1 LADTSVSQHCLD
13 VAYRYLSYRPRSEGE
28 IRERLLHRGFGSEEV
43 ERAIGK
49 LKQQNL
55 IDDFAFARFWKDNR
69 LSFRI
74 KSKRLI
80 AKELRDKRVAPDIVD
95 EITEN
100 IDDELN
106 AYTIARGRLP
116 FLADLDYS
124 DFRQRLSSY
133 LSYRGFGYQAIR
145 TAVARLWQEKAKKD

>member
-1 LADTSVSQHCLD
+1 MSDISPTQHSLD
-13 VAYRYLSYRPRSEGE
+13 AAYRYLSYRPRSEGE
-28 IRERLLHRGFGSEEV
+28 VRERLLRRGFGNEQV
-43 ERAIGK
+43 DKAIAK
-49 LKQQNL
+49 LKEEKL
-55 IDDFAFARFWKDNR
+55 IDDSAFAQFWKDNR

-95 EITEN
+95 ETTKG

-106 AYTIARGRLP
+106 AYTIARGRAP

-124 DFRQRLSSY
+124 QFRRRLSSY
-133 LSYRGFGYQAIR
+133 LSYRGFDYHTIR
-145 TAVARLWQEKAKKD
+145 STVARLWQEKAKND

>member
-1 LADTSVSQHCLD
+1 MADTGASERCLD
-13 VAYRYLSYRPRSEGE
+13 AAYRYLSYRPRSEAE
-28 IRERLLHRGFGSEEV
+28 IRERLLRRGFGVEEV
-43 ERAIGK
+43 EKSIGK

-80 AKELRDKRVAPDIVD
+80 AKELRDRRVAPDIVD
-95 EITEN
+95 EITED

-106 AYTIARGRLP
+106 AYTIARGRVP
-116 FLADLDYS
+116 FLANLDYVH
-124 DFRQRLSSY
+124 FRQRLSSY
-133 LSYRGFGYQAIR
+133 LRYRGFGYQAIR
-145 TAVARLWQEKAKKD
+145 ATVARLWQERAKED

>member
-1 LADTSVSQHCLD
+1 LADTGASERCLD
-13 VAYRYLSYRPRSEGE
+13 AAYRYLSYRPRSEAE
-28 IRERLLHRGFGSEEV
+28 IRERLLRRGFGHEEV

-80 AKELRDKRVAPDIVD
+80 AKELRDRRVAPDIVD
-95 EITEN
+95 EITED

-106 AYTIARGRLP
+106 AYTVARGRLP
-116 FLADLDYS
+116 SLAGLDYEH
-124 DFRQRLSSY
+124 FRRRLSSY
-133 LSYRGFGYQAIR
+133 LSYRGFSHQAIR
-145 TAVARLWQEKAKKD
+145 ATVARLWREKARKD

>member
-1 LADTSVSQHCLD
+1 LSDTSATQRTLD
-13 VAYRYLSYRPRSEGE
+13 AAYRYLSYRPRSEGE
-28 IRERLLHRGFGSEEV
+28 VRERLLRRGFGNEQV
-43 ERAIGK
+43 EKAIAK
-49 LKQQNL
+49 LKEQNL
-55 IDDFAFARFWKDNR
+55 IDDFAFAQFWKDSR

-95 EITEN
+95 EITKD

-106 AYTIARGRLP
+106 AYTIARGRAP

-124 DFRQRLSSY
+124 QFRRRLSSY
-133 LSYRGFGYQAIR
+133 LSYRGFGYHTIR
-145 TAVARLWQEKAKKD
+145 STVARLWQEKAKKD